1 MQGKGEEQLQL
12 DPEDALLL
20 RGYVERFLQSSYNIL
35 MTGLQKDLDPGL
47 NISRLT
53 NEDFLRFF
61 KLTSFFTRYVRLQEV
76 QTSSFSLSCQ
86 GTRARCD
93 YCHPCHPLPRM
104 DAWMREQ
111 MMISSFNSGYALSM
125 EPASYTCRRT
135 SRKQGSP
142 QGPRDSMMTQRSLHM
157 QPSAQLS
164 AGKHFGWCTPRG

>member
-61 KLTSFFTRYVRLQEV
+61 KLTSFFTRYVRVQEV
-76 QTSSFSLSCQ
+76 QTSSSSLSCRE
-86 GTRARCD
+86 RAPYD
-93 YCHPCHPLPRM
+93 YCHPCHLLPRM
-104 DAWMREQ
+104 VE
-111 MMISSFNSGYALSM
+111 
-125 EPASYTCRRT
+125 
-135 SRKQGSP
+135 
-142 QGPRDSMMTQRSLHM
+142 
-157 QPSAQLS
+157 SADIKPELQL
-164 AGKHFGWCTPRG
+164 